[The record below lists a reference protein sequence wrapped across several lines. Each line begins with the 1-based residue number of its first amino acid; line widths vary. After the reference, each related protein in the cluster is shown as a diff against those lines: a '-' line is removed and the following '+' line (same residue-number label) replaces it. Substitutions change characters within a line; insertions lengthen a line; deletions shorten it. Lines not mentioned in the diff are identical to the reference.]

1 MARQRASQS
10 RDAFARVG
18 TSLVSAAPDLG
29 AADGPAAADAPPPP
43 ARDVTTSRRR
53 AATGSVAFTVR
64 FGPAE
69 ALADDQFVLS
79 LRGELGRA
87 RLDKAEVVR
96 VLLAAA
102 RTRPEVRAA
111 LVDGL
116 TAD

>member
-1 MARQRASQS
+1 MARQRATQA

-18 TSLVSAAPDLG
+18 ASQVPAAAPDPG
-29 AADGPAAADAPPPP
+29 VDDAPAPRV
-43 ARDVTTSRRR
+43 RDVTTSRRR
-53 AATGSVAFTVR
+53 GAAPAVAGSVAFTVR
-64 FGPAE
+64 FDPAE

>member
-1 MARQRASQS
+1 MARQRVSQA

-18 TSLVSAAPDLG
+18 TSPVSAAPDPG
-29 AADGPAAADAPPPP
+29 AADTPAAAAPP

-64 FGPAE
+64 FDQAE